1 MQINAL
7 KIQIVEYNARISD
20 NRLLWKDGAIY
31 YAHYLQI
38 KANYLSKIKQAKKQ
52 IQAIVYKNKR
62 EAVNRARF
70 SDNIH

>member
-38 KANYLSKIKQAKKQ
+38 KANYQSKIKAAKKQ
-52 IQAIVYKNKR
+52 IETIIRDNKR
-62 EAVNRARF
+62 KRLQDAKL

>member
-20 NRLLWKDGAIY
+20 NRLLLHDNAILPGY
-31 YAHYLQI
+31 FSQI
-38 KANYLSKIKQAKKQ
+38 KANYQAKIKKAKKQ

-62 EAVNRARF
+62 EAVNRARL